1 VYDKRDIEILLLVTE
16 AKSESVKLFDINVDK
31 RLLLN
36 IPDSTLLER
45 PDTVAFPTAV
55 KLVKLRLSEKVT

>member
-1 VYDKRDIEILLLVTE
+1 MYDKRDIEILLLVTE

-45 PDTVAFPTAV
+45 PDTVTFPTAV